1 MPSSLRQ
8 EEFLTRADHV
18 LRGCV
23 AVRVLEGVE
32 ARRAVGKNIADS
44 VSIQGSLCYRR
55 SATHTPAGGL
65 FVPVLPMPAA
75 PAVPVASLPVPEFVF
90 TPLPCIKPTDIDP
103 GVGVRSGI
111 PLVPPVFPPVVDPAA
126 PPGLEGV
133 PPLADDPVPKV

>member
-1 MPSSLRQ
+1 MATGLLGEQPFGSRIFPLEDADCVFDTMPSSLRQ

-55 SATHTPAGGL
+55 SAPCTPAGGY
-65 FVPVLPMPAA
+65 PSRSYPCWW
-75 PAVPVASLPVPEFVF
+75 
-90 TPLPCIKPTDIDP
+90 TPPC
-103 GVGVRSGI
+103 R
-111 PLVPPVFPPVVDPAA
+111 
-126 PPGLEGV
+126 
-133 PPLADDPVPKV
+133 